1 MNIEQTIE
9 QVEKLY
15 QSVTG
20 QKIPTG
26 EIRHSFNPTIDP
38 IALLESRVQ
47 QLTELLQ
54 DPQVA
59 LHMQP
64 WTPPM
69 SVWESSEKIL
79 VRLDLPQVSKEDIDI
94 TIHGNTLFVSGIRRN
109 LLQESGFIPRM
120 SEKNFGPFMRALV
133 LPMESVNNDI
143 DSKLQDGVLEISLPM
158 KGAVKSSVKKSNAGK
173 SVQ

>member
-1 MNIEQTIE
+1 
-9 QVEKLY
+9 
-15 QSVTG
+15 
-20 QKIPTG
+20 
-26 EIRHSFNPTIDP
+26 
-38 IALLESRVQ
+38 
-47 QLTELLQ
+47 
-54 DPQVA
+54 
-59 LHMQP
+59 MQP